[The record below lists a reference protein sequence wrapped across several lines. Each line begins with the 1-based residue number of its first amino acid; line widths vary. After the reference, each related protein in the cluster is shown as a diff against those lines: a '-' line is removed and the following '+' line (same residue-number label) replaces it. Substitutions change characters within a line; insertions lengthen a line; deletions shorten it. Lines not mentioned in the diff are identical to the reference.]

1 MPRKQGGGSMS
12 HSELKNGGALEPLI
26 EKIAYQCTGTE
37 SSTVCNSITDQTQT
51 EHSCSHQIR
60 QHNSCCI
67 SEQNGG
73 GGPDQNC
80 YYKQQSRFGLTVYP
94 KRS

>member
-1 MPRKQGGGSMS
+1 MRQKQGGGSMS
-12 HSELKNGGALEPLI
+12 LSELKDGGTLESLR

-37 SSTVCNSITDQTQT
+37 SSTVCNLITDQTKA
-51 EHSCSHQIR
+51 EHSCSNQIR

-73 GGPDQNC
+73 GADQNC
-80 YYKQQSRFGLTVYP
+80 YYKQQSRF
-94 KRS
+94 